1 MTDLVAL
8 LVAWTARSSGSK
20 MAKPALTPVFL
31 FLGVGMNRLALTASQ
46 QSW

>member
-8 LVAWTARSSGSK
+8 LFSWTARSSGSK

-31 FLGVGMNRLALTASQ
+31 FLGVGINRLVLTASQ